1 MCLARINYKLTLVW
15 LLLSLSILTLSYEDV
30 RGMLSHDSAFY
41 LRLAE
46 NIINGHGYFEG
57 DILGGTEGA
66 YFTAWPV
73 GYPTII
79 AGIAYI
85 VSVDVFLASKI
96 SNILLLGLAFYFLHK
111 LFTETA
117 YLYGSVFLTAPLLHF
132 TAMTLAEGPFMAG
145 MIILTISLYYYY
157 TSEKTIWLISTL
169 ISSIFLFLLRYVGLF
184 SLLPIAGLAIYYLWL
199 KKSDAFV
206 KLLGVGSLSL
216 VFCGLYLYKIN
227 ALTGYLTGQP
237 RVFSDTRP
245 ELFAALIVGQAKELN
260 LISYD
265 VGYSGSLVRTV
276 YVLTL
281 IISLLVIS
289 YMILGRVDYRKA
301 HTQNTSNVLF
311 IFFFLTGVCYLI
323 SIVGSVVMRKV
334 PSAELLSGRLLVPA
348 TPLFV
353 IGLLSYLQ
361 FNRGQGSRL
370 TKYWLPIP
378 VSSFLLN
385 VVLFPFYSTFV
396 VGQKTYVDH
405 VAMIQE
411 KYKVIHR
418 GNVLIGNND
427 YARFLRPDIH
437 YIRLYQVN
445 LLDEIIR
452 KQCSRGVREI
462 YIDIGADLHILSY
475 DYTLVENFERYG
487 STNALLAKIKACDK

>member
-1 MCLARINYKLTLVW
+1 M
-15 LLLSLSILTLSYEDV
+15 
-30 RGMLSHDSAFY
+30 
-41 LRLAE
+41 
-46 NIINGHGYFEG
+46 
-57 DILGGTEGA
+57 
-66 YFTAWPV
+66 
-73 GYPTII
+73 
-79 AGIAYI
+79 
-85 VSVDVFLASKI
+85 
-96 SNILLLGLAFYFLHK
+96 
-111 LFTETA
+111 
-117 YLYGSVFLTAPLLHF
+117 
-132 TAMTLAEGPFMAG
+132 
-145 MIILTISLYYYY
+145 
-157 TSEKTIWLISTL
+157 
-169 ISSIFLFLLRYVGLF
+169 
-184 SLLPIAGLAIYYLWL
+184 
-199 KKSDAFV
+199 
-206 KLLGVGSLSL
+206 LGVGSASP
-216 VFCGLYLYKIN
+216 VFCGLYLHKIKS
-227 ALTGYLTGQP
+227 LTGYFTGQP
-237 RVFSDTRP
+237 RDFSDTRP
-245 ELFAALIVGQAKELN
+245 KLFTALLVGQAKELN

-265 VGYSGSLVRTV
+265 VGHSGSLGRAV

-281 IISLLVIS
+281 IISLLVVS
-289 YMILGRVDYRKA
+289 YMILRSLNNRKA